1 MSLLKR
7 YQKKSNQ
14 STEILFSDHMN
25 NNMNFAY
32 SIAQKYFS
40 IEEEIQD
47 AIQVSFIKAWNSFA
61 SFDSEK
67 SQFSTWFYSI
77 LKNECLDRVRKFKKS
92 PEMHIVNSDSATFD
106 ESAHSD
112 LKESYQNIMKMA
124 EKLSKTQK
132 EIFILRDIKG
142 LSIKEVVAKTKQSE
156 GSIKSN
162 LHLARKNIK
171 QWMIK
176 ENMI

>member
-7 YQKKSNQ
+7 YQKKLSR
-14 STEILFSDHMN
+14 SSEKLFSDHMN

-32 SIAQKYFS
+32 SIARNYLS
-40 IEEEIQD
+40 ADEDIQD
-47 AIQVSFIKAWNSFA
+47 AIQVSFIKAWNSFD
-61 SFDSEK
+61 SFDTEK

-77 LKNECLDRVRKFKKS
+77 LKNECLDRIRKVQRS
-92 PEMHIVNSDSATFD
+92 PEINSLYPDNLTVD
-106 ESAHSD
+106 ESRNSD
-112 LKESYQNIMKMA
+112 LKESYKNVLQMA
-124 EKLSKTQK
+124 DKLSKTQK

-142 LSIKEVVAKTKQSE
+142 LSIKEVAACTKQSK

-171 QWMIK
+171 QWMIE